1 MRPLGIPL
9 CGRRIGQEV
18 SGQSEQRVLH
28 FFLLELIASVI
39 ELVAELPGLRAQP
52 KGAGLATRTEEGTPL
67 TRVLEQLE
75 QSSASLHTSSKASL
89 ANRSRTSSK
98 MTSS

>member
-18 SGQSEQRVLH
+18 PGQPEQRVLH

-39 ELVAELPGLRAQP
+39 ELVAELPGLRTQP
-52 KGAGLATRTEEGTPL
+52 ESASLATRTEEGTPP
-67 TRVLEQLE
+67 TRRFEQL
-75 QSSASLHTSSKASL
+75 QKSGANLHTSPKASL
-89 ANRSRTSSK
+89 ANRSRTSSV
-98 MTSS
+98 MAS